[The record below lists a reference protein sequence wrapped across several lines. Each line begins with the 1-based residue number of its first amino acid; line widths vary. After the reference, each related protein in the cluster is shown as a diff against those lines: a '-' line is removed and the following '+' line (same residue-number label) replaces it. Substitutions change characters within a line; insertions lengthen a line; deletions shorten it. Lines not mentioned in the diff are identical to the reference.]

1 MTSPAVYPV
10 PRHIA
15 VVYHP
20 HIPDA
25 EVIARQM
32 AEVIRAHAAGAK
44 PEIQSQ
50 EGFISRPKG
59 APYDLVIALG
69 GDGTM
74 LRVTN
79 ACSKEEIPV
88 LGVNLG
94 RLGFLAELSRGDWQ
108 PDLERVLS
116 GQYWIELRMM
126 LHVEQ
131 KRGNTVVGTW
141 DALNE
146 CAVTRGAMMKMI
158 HLEAAIDGQPLTTY
172 AADGLIAA
180 TATGSTAYALAAG
193 GPILPP
199 ELRNILLVP
208 VAPHLS
214 VERAIVLPEGAEVSI
229 TVHAE
234 TPVILSCDGR
244 NPEEVRDGDC
254 VRACASDRSARFVR
268 VQGRGY
274 FYRNI
279 TTRLNRNPQ
288 NDGPIQ

>member
-1 MTSPAVYPV
+1 MSSAAAHPA

-25 EVIARQM
+25 ETIAR
-32 AEVIRAHAAGAK
+32 ALADFIRARSGATPDIQQQETFVQRSNGAA
-44 PEIQSQ
+44 
-50 EGFISRPKG
+50 
-59 APYDLVIALG
+59 YDLVIALG

-74 LRVTN
+74 LRMAH
-79 ACSKEEIPV
+79 ACTGESIPV

-94 RLGFLAELSRGDWQ
+94 HLGFLAELGREDWQ
-108 PDLERVLS
+108 PGLERVLA
-116 GQYWIELRMM
+116 GQYWVELRMM

-131 KRGNTVVGTW
+131 ERGGKVIGSWMV
-141 DALNE
+141 LNE
-146 CAVTRGAMMKMI
+146 CAVTRGGTMRI
-158 HLEAAIDGQPLTTY
+158 IQLEAEIDGQPLTTY

-180 TATGSTAYALAAG
+180 TPTGSTAYALAAG

-214 VERAIVLPEGAEVSI
+214 VDRAVVLPEGAEVRI
-229 TVHAE
+229 TIHADS
-234 TPVILSCDGR
+234 PVILSCDGR
-244 NPEEVRDGDC
+244 SPEEVRDGDC
-254 VRACASDRSARFVR
+254 VRARAAEESARFAR
-268 VQGRGY
+268 VQGQGY

-279 TTRLNRNPQ
+279 TSRLNRNPQ
-288 NDGPIQ
+288 SGGWI